1 MYASMLNCF
10 SHVQLF
16 LTLMTIACQVPL
28 SMVFRRQEYWSGLPC
43 PPLGDHPNPGIEPT
57 SLRYP
62 ALVYRFFIT
71 SAPLEVLSYVY
82 FITKRKGKNEENTCI
97 TAYFALSVSGVI
109 HENMVKTASRESS
122 KQVIYMGFLLKM
134 QYNFH
139 CGLAPNVI
147 YLLL

>member
-43 PPLGDHPNPGIEPT
+43 PPLGDLPNPGIEPT

-62 ALVYRFFIT
+62 ALVCRFFIT
-71 SAPLEVLSYVY
+71 SAPLEVLSYVN
-82 FITKRKGKNEENTCI
+82 FITKRKGKNGENTCI
-97 TAYFALSVSGVI
+97 TAYFATECFRSDTQEHGENCLQGKQTSFLYGLLIKDAIQFSV
-109 HENMVKTASRESS
+109 
-122 KQVIYMGFLLKM
+122 GF
-134 QYNFH
+134 
-139 CGLAPNVI
+139 GT
-147 YLLL
+147 

>member
-43 PPLGDHPNPGIEPT
+43 PPPGDHPNPGIEPT

-97 TAYFALSVSGVI
+97 TAYFATECFWSDTREHG
-109 HENMVKTASRESS
+109 ENCLQG
-122 KQVIYMGFLLKM
+122 KQQTSYLYGLLIKDAI
-134 QYNFH
+134 QFSLRF
-139 CGLAPNVI
+139 GT
-147 YLLL
+147 